1 VIERE
6 RERERILKYWA
17 TCCRTCKNGFITGS
31 PFSSI
36 AAKFPACT
44 SNREAQ
50 TGQQVKTFLWNCDLY
65 KLSAASV
72 LQTHSNQLS
81 GYTNATT
88 KSIAARHINTQGVH
102 KRCRFTSKSSCIL
115 LIRREW
121 VQFVSQSVK
130 TNNNDT
136 MILWYYIKLQK
147 RLLPAFGWSGLGEES
162 GRVAGSSLF
171 ASSSSMRALDCIC
184 SRKGND
190 TVKMK
195 TKTKWNRTTLVL
207 GFGLVLADVI

>member
-1 VIERE
+1 MKPFLQVRQQVAQYLG
-6 RERERILKYWA
+6 ILKYWA

-136 MILWYYIKLQK
+136 MILWYYIKLHK
-147 RLLPAFGWSGLGEES
+147 KTLTSIRLIRSGGGVWSGRRLIAFCIIQLDES
-162 GRVAGSSLF
+162 PGLYLLKKRERHGQNEN
-171 ASSSSMRALDCIC
+171 
-184 SRKGND
+184 KN
-190 TVKMK
+190 KMK
-195 TKTKWNRTTLVL
+195 
-207 GFGLVLADVI
+207 